1 MNRSRTSACTC
12 LAFAGAAL
20 ALLTASA
27 TAQAGAARPGIDW
40 PQFRGIGASGV
51 ADTQELPSS
60 WDVEEGTNVRW
71 RTAIPGLAHAS
82 PVVWGD
88 RVFVVTAVPEG
99 VEPELKV
106 GLYGAGDS
114 ADDMVEHAFV
124 MMCLDRDDGH
134 VRWKRTALEA
144 VPKFKRHTKATHL
157 NSTPVTDGE
166 HVVGLFGAQGLYC
179 WDFDGELLW
188 KVELGALD
196 VGPHDHLDLEWGFAS
211 SPIIADGKVIVQA
224 DVKKDAFLAA
234 YDVKTGEQV
243 WRVARDDV
251 PGWCTPT
258 AHAGPDGMQIL
269 VNGCKH
275 MGAYRLADGEEIW
288 RMAGGGGIPVPAPV
302 VAGDVVLLTSN
313 HRPLERSHPQRPVFA
328 VELTA
333 RGELDIPSE
342 NEPGEHVAWMQTRR
356 GNYMQTPLVYR
367 GLAYFGYDNG
377 VLTVLDAKTGEERYR
392 ERLGDGTTGF
402 SPSPVAGDGKV
413 YFTSEQGTVFVL
425 KAGPEFEVLA
435 ENEMGEVCMATPA
448 ISEGALV
455 FRTRGH
461 VVAVGGE

>member
-1 MNRSRTSACTC
+1 MGRPHSPTGISLR
-12 LAFAGAAL
+12 GAATL
-20 ALLTASA
+20 ALLAVSAVAQTAN
-27 TAQAGAARPGIDW
+27 TPRPGVDW

-51 ADTQELPSS
+51 ADTHPLPTS
-60 WDVEEGTNVRW
+60 WDLDEGTNIRW
-71 RTAIPGLAHAS
+71 RTAVPGLAHAS

-114 ADDMVEHAFV
+114 ADDMVEHDFAIL
-124 MMCLDRDDGH
+124 CLHRDKGD
-134 VRWKRTALEA
+134 VLWRRTAVKA

-166 HVVGLFGAQGLYC
+166 HVVALFGSQGLYC

-188 KVELGALD
+188 NVELGDLD

-258 AHAGPDGMQIL
+258 AYAGPEGTQIL

-275 MGAYRLADGEEIW
+275 MGAYQLADGQEIW

-302 VAGDVVLLTSN
+302 VSGALVLLTSN

-333 RGELDIPSE
+333 RGELAVPSDRE
-342 NEPGEHVAWMQTRR
+342 LGDHVAWLQTRR

-377 VLTVLDAKTGEERYR
+377 VLTVLDAKTGEQRYR

-402 SPSPVAGDGKV
+402 SPSPIAGDGKI
-413 YFTSEQGTVFVL
+413 YFTSEEGTVWVL
-425 KAGPEFEVLA
+425 KTGPEFEVLA
-435 ENEMGEVCMATPA
+435 ENEMGEICMATPA
-448 ISEGALV
+448 ISEGTLV

-461 VVAVGGE
+461 VVAVGDE